1 MNYYLFVIVFF
12 LRYLGIVLRKIAK
25 EELEELHHK
34 IKISIYILRGVFLG
48 IVMGIFLKSFVFYLA
63 IAFVV
68 LYSVLHY
75 TKKWPIFPYL
85 DVFMTG
91 LMFVLINLFVPN
103 MIVIIALM
111 VIALMLDVVVH
122 EEMTIRTELV
132 YAGLYLV
139 SLVGLIF

>member
-25 EELEELHHK
+25 EELVELHHK

-48 IVMGIFLKSFVFYLA
+48 IVIGIFIGGFVSYLA
-63 IAFVV
+63 VAFVV

-75 TKKWPIFPYL
+75 TKKWSMFPYL

-91 LMFVLINLFVPN
+91 LMFVLISLFASN
-103 MIVIIALM
+103 MMVIIALM

-122 EEMTIRTELV
+122 EEMTVKTELAYV
-132 YAGLYLV
+132 GLYLIG
-139 SLVGLIF
+139 LVGLIL